1 MRNAKSQQR
10 AKRLRSELTDAERH
24 LWQRLRLR
32 QLGGHRFRRQAPISS
47 YIADFACLDAKLIIE
62 LDGGQHVEGAAY
74 DQQREWALKARG
86 YRVIRFWNDA
96 VFKETEAVLQVI
108 LDALNETPPSRPS
121 PASEGRRQDGSRP

>member
-1 MRNAKSQQR
+1 MRNANTQQY
-10 AKRLRSELTDAERH
+10 AMQLRKQLTDAERH
-24 LWQRLRLR
+24 LWQHLRLR
-32 QLGGHRFRRQAPISS
+32 QLGGHRFRRQVPISS

-62 LDGGQHVEGAAY
+62 VDGGQHVEEAAY
-74 DQQREWALKARG
+74 DQQREWALKALG